1 MRMNRRMRKRQFYLA
16 RKYAL
21 ILLAVIIATG
31 AAVSLNGI
39 SAKAGDLPA
48 EDASSCAYLQI
59 KSYKSMRLE
68 PGDSLWG
75 IAFEHIGYRYASAQ
89 DYIDEVMEINGLTSD
104 RIHADRYLTIPYY
117 E

>member
-1 MRMNRRMRKRQFYLA
+1 MRMNRWMRKRQFYLA

-68 PGDSLWG
+68 PGDTLWG
-75 IAFEHIGYRYASAQ
+75 IALEHKGSRYASAQ

>member
-31 AAVSLNGI
+31 AAFSLNGI

-48 EDASSCAYLQI
+48 EDASSRAYLQG

-68 PGDSLWG
+68 PGDTLWG
-75 IAFEHIGYRYASAQ
+75 IALEYKGSCYSSAQ

-104 RIHADRYLTIPYY
+104 CIHADRYLTIPYY

>member
-68 PGDSLWG
+68 PGDTLWG
-75 IAFEHIGYRYASAQ
+75 IAMEHKGSRYDTAQ